1 LLVKLKKRTSKKISN
16 YKEMIYGS
24 SPLHVLT
31 LVPVAKVI
39 EESVRIDVVGEPVI
53 EPKRERES
61 DGESSR
67 SESESVS
74 ESNSVSES
82 ESEVNEKTYCKK
94 VQDLLAIGF
103 YLWVFVSFIGG
114 IIVLL
119 VWLNNPT
126 MFGTQET
133 Y

>member
-1 LLVKLKKRTSKKISN
+1 
-16 YKEMIYGS
+16 MIYGS

-31 LVPVAKVI
+31 LVPVANVI

-53 EPKRERES
+53 EPKREGEREIE
-61 DGESSR
+61 GEYENGSENDIR
-67 SESESVS
+67 SESESG
-74 ESNSVSES
+74 SES
-82 ESEVNEKTYCKK
+82 ESEFNEKTYCKK
-94 VQDLLAIGF
+94 VQDLLAVGF
-103 YLWVFVSFIGG
+103 YLWFLLVFIGG

>member
-1 LLVKLKKRTSKKISN
+1 
-16 YKEMIYGS
+16 MIYGS

-53 EPKRERES
+53 ELKRERES
-61 DGESSR
+61 EVEGEYENGIR
-67 SESESVS
+67 SESESGS
-74 ESNSVSES
+74 ESGSES

-94 VQDLLAIGF
+94 VQDLLAVGF
-103 YLWVFVSFIGG
+103 YSWFLLSFIGG

>member
-1 LLVKLKKRTSKKISN
+1 
-16 YKEMIYGS
+16 MIYGS

-39 EESVRIDVVGEPVI
+39 EESVRVDVVGEPVI
-53 EPKRERES
+53 ELKREREREIEG
-61 DGESSR
+61 DGECSR
-67 SESESVS
+67 SRSGSENGSESG
-74 ESNSVSES
+74 
-82 ESEVNEKTYCKK
+82 SEVNEKTYCKK
-94 VQDLLAIGF
+94 VQDLLAVGF
-103 YLWVFVSFIGG
+103 YLWFFVSFIGG

-126 MFGTQET
+126 MFGTQEA

>member
-1 LLVKLKKRTSKKISN
+1 
-16 YKEMIYGS
+16 MIYGS

-31 LVPVAKVI
+31 LVPVANVI
-39 EESVRIDVVGEPVI
+39 EESVRIDVVGELVV
-53 EPKRERES
+53 EPKREREREIE
-61 DGESSR
+61 GEYENGSENGIRSR
-67 SESESVS
+67 SG
-74 ESNSVSES
+74 SES
-82 ESEVNEKTYCKK
+82 ESESESEFNEKTYCKK
-94 VQDLLAIGF
+94 VQDLLAVGF
-103 YLWVFVSFIGG
+103 YLWFLLVFIGG